1 MARERM
7 PVAERTRHPS
17 RRRPPIARVDVRD
30 EHRVLSIQSMAMNTN
45 VAKCLLVSKVLVADG
60 MMSDAEKEFLANMMT
75 KLGLTDDERR
85 RVIDLEGW
93 DEAERIVNE
102 LSEDERRAIVEL
114 LVDAASADG
123 HLSPHELATVKRVSA
138 ALKLNP

>member
-1 MARERM
+1 
-7 PVAERTRHPS
+7 
-17 RRRPPIARVDVRD
+17 
-30 EHRVLSIQSMAMNTN
+30 MNTN

-60 MMSDAEKEFLANMMT
+60 MMSDSEKEFLANMMT

-93 DEAERIVNE
+93 DEAEPIIDK
-102 LSEDERRAIVEL
+102 LSEDEKRNIVAL

-123 HLSPHELATVKRVSA
+123 RLSPHELATVKRVSK
-138 ALKLNP
+138 ALNLG